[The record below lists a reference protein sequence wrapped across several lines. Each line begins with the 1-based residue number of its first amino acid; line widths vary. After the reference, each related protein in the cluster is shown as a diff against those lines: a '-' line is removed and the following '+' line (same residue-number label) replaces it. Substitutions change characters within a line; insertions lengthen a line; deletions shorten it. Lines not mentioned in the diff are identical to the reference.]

1 MNDGHLAGGRCRG
14 GRPQATAVGLAVRL
28 WMAAINPR
36 NSMMSK
42 LENEEVEVACMY
54 TIAVSRVHRQ
64 CYVKNWIH
72 K

>member
-1 MNDGHLAGGRCRG
+1 
-14 GRPQATAVGLAVRL
+14 
-28 WMAAINPR
+28 
-36 NSMMSK
+36 MMQK
-42 LENEEVEVACMY
+42 LESEGVVVACMY

>member
-28 WMAAINPR
+28 GMAAINPR
-36 NSMMSK
+36 NSMMWK
-42 LENEEVEVACMY
+42 LESDDVVVACMY
-54 TIAVSRVHRQ
+54 IIAVFRVHRQ
-64 CYVKNWIH
+64 CYMKYWIH